1 MIYPPARGFLALE
14 LELQNKDEL
23 GGSLVGLGPTAFAV
37 VADDGQGRGQAV
49 ITGSTVI
56 APQVWW
62 QAAEQ
67 RPPER

>member
-1 MIYPPARGFLALE
+1 MDGYTLS
-14 LELQNKDEL
+14 
-23 GGSLVGLGPTAFAV
+23 GSFTVTAFAV
-37 VADDGQGRGQAV
+37 VVDDGQGRGQAV

-62 QAAEQ
+62 QAAEH